1 MGVAVDRDDDSFVSD
16 ISCICSGHEAGPVEV
31 DVVSLLIDKGSEEVE
46 VVIGGISSDEH
57 DSMSCAQCEYGGGGE
72 PMVE

>member
-1 MGVAVDRDDDSFVSD
+1 MSD
-16 ISCICSGHEAGPVEV
+16 VGCVCSGHETGPVEV
-31 DVVSLLIDKGSEEVE
+31 DVVLPLIDEGSEEIE
-46 VVIGGISSDEH
+46 VVVGGVSSDEY

>member
-1 MGVAVDRDDDSFVSD
+1 MSD
-16 ISCICSGHEAGPVEV
+16 VGCVCSGHETGPVEV
-31 DVVSLLIDKGSEEVE
+31 DVVLPLIDEGGEEME
-46 VVIGGISSDEH
+46 VVVSGVSSDEH

>member
-1 MGVAVDRDDDSFVSD
+1 MSD
-16 ISCICSGHEAGPVEV
+16 VGCVCSGHETGPVEV
-31 DVVSLLIDKGSEEVE
+31 DVVLPLIDEGGEEVE
-46 VVIGGISSDEH
+46 VVIGGVSSDEH

>member
-1 MGVAVDRDDDSFVSD
+1 MGDVG
-16 ISCICSGHEAGPVEV
+16 CICSGHETGPVEV
-31 DVVSLLIDKGSEEVE
+31 DVVLSFIDKGGEEVE
-46 VVIGGISSDEH
+46 VVVGGVSSDKH